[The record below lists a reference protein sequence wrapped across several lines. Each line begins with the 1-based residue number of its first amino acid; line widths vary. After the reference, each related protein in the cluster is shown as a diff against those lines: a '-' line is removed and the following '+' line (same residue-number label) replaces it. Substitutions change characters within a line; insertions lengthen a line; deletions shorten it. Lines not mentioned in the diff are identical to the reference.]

1 LCCSLVSVAQ
11 EWDYSYT
18 QYTKNDGLPSNTIY
32 CVTSDK
38 NGILWLGTD
47 AGVVRFDGYNVKVFN
62 TDDGLPS
69 NDVFE
74 IVCDSKN
81 RLWLTTFKSDITFI
95 QKEKV
100 NTKYN
105 NKLIDEIDNKNAF
118 PRIYEDNDRN
128 IWIRTV
134 PLNLF
139 KITPQSEIIKYP
151 NNYNIKTGCNIT
163 ELNNTIYFIGSFST
177 LCYDKTLKSF
187 NHVIPEKSIVI
198 DGLFLKNGKCYF
210 INSKNEVSVLDTNY
224 LKKGYFT
231 GKSLNWNL
239 PLQDS
244 TIWVMS
250 QKGFKVFN
258 LNNIYSPQIFLNGY
272 STSFFH
278 YDKNKHVW
286 LATLNS
292 GLFKLNSLKVKNTN
306 IISNYIQNSIIS
318 VYVNAKNIIVGN
330 NFGDVYILDKETKKV
345 INHVALK
352 FYSLTSFR
360 ILNIT
365 NVNKKFIITT
375 DRGVIEY
382 DLKSNLVKKLPLYH
396 AAIKNVYLRNDS
408 LIILDNDGIRYYNK
422 NTFSQND
429 SILVYKRFYSYC
441 EYKDKKVVG
450 SQDSLYY
457 IDKVFKPYPL
467 DIHFNFRA
475 VDLLVKDSLL
485 IATTAEKG
493 VFFINDHKVVKNI
506 NNSNG
511 LSSNTCYKSVIYKD
525 ALYTATNKGINVY
538 NFTTDSLYHLFES
551 DGLPSNTVFDLKV
564 FNDTI
569 YAATEAGL
577 SVIPLTAIPHFKS
590 FPLLATPIV
599 AGRDTFY
606 DLPAQLGMYTD
617 QEMTLVLN
625 GLSYGTK
632 TPVRYHYKIIN
643 SDTNYKTGL
652 DQHIQINNLNHGNY
666 TFTAYAEN
674 SEGIVSNTL
683 NIPFTVKPYFYQTS
697 WFKIFIIIVYFIL
710 IYVFTLWM
718 IARTRKKEK
727 RKNELNNKVRNLELA
742 AWKSA
747 INPHFIFNSL
757 NNLQGLFLNNDIDK
771 ANRYTQEFSDILRKT
786 IENSG
791 KLFLT
796 IDEEIKYLKNYLSLE
811 VIKRDNRFE
820 YEITTTD
827 EKLLSYYIP
836 SLIIQS
842 IIENSLKHGIKD
854 QLGGFIKVI
863 FAYDEK
869 NITCTIQDNGI
880 GFQESNTKNEVSKGI
895 KLLKHKL
902 SIVERLLKKKFIFEF
917 HNRYNEA
924 QEIIGAET
932 IFIFPILNF
941 ENESYLHS
949 NHY

>member
-74 IVCDSKN
+74 VVCDSKN
-81 RLWLTTFKSDITFI
+81 RIWVTTFKSDIVYFQNDKLHTKKNDTLLQKINADDTHPRYFEDTEHNLWIRRNNFKLLKVTKNDEVYNISFNFKTDDSYNISELNKKLYFI
-95 QKEKV
+95 SYFH
-100 NTKYN
+100 T
-105 NKLIDEIDNKNAF
+105 IEIDIF
-118 PRIYEDNDRN
+118 
-128 IWIRTV
+128 
-134 PLNLF
+134 
-139 KITPQSEIIKYP
+139 S
-151 NNYNIKTGCNIT
+151 NNYKKIENIDAVKVDGLSIFKDKCYYINT
-163 ELNNTIYFIGSFST
+163 NNTISEINVSE
-177 LCYDKTLKSF
+177 LVK
-187 NHVIPEKSIVI
+187 
-198 DGLFLKNGKCYF
+198 GK
-210 INSKNEVSVLDTNY
+210 ITA
-224 LKKGYFT
+224 
-231 GKSLNWNL
+231 KSLNWNF
-239 PLQDS
+239 PIIDS
-244 TIWVMS
+244 CIWILS
-250 QKGFKVFN
+250 KNGFRKYNINN
-258 LNNIYSPQIFLNGY
+258 LYSSEYFLKNY
-272 STSFFH
+272 PVSFFH
-278 YDKNKHVW
+278 QDKIGNKW
-286 LATLNS
+286 IATLSN
-292 GLFKLNSLKVKNTN
+292 GIYKLNSLSIKNILNNSLYSVYLNNNKIYAGSINGEVFILDRFTLKIIDKFTINVNSLSSYRILKIIEINNSLYIISDKGVFIYSNDKRSIANVDFQVVAVKN
-306 IISNYIQNSIIS
+306 IYLSNNEI
-318 VYVNAKNIIVGN
+318 
-330 NFGDVYILDKETKKV
+330 
-345 INHVALK
+345 
-352 FYSLTSFR
+352 
-360 ILNIT
+360 
-365 NVNKKFIITT
+365 
-375 DRGVIEY
+375 
-382 DLKSNLVKKLPLYH
+382 
-396 AAIKNVYLRNDS
+396 
-408 LIILDNDGIRYYNK
+408 IILDNQGIKFFDFETYK
-422 NTFSQND
+422 LKD
-429 SILVYKRFYSYC
+429 SVFYRKRFYSYC

>member
-1 LCCSLVSVAQ
+1 MNWNFPIIDSCIWILS
-11 EWDYSYT
+11 
-18 QYTKNDGLPSNTIY
+18 
-32 CVTSDK
+32 K
-38 NGILWLGTD
+38 NGF
-47 AGVVRFDGYNVKVFN
+47 R
-62 TDDGLPS
+62 
-69 NDVFE
+69 
-74 IVCDSKN
+74 
-81 RLWLTTFKSDITFI
+81 
-95 QKEKV
+95 
-100 NTKYN
+100 KYN
-105 NKLIDEIDNKNAF
+105 IN
-118 PRIYEDNDRN
+118 
-128 IWIRTV
+128 
-134 PLNLF
+134 NLYS
-139 KITPQSEIIKYP
+139 SEY
-151 NNYNIKTGCNIT
+151 
-163 ELNNTIYFIGSFST
+163 
-177 LCYDKTLKSF
+177 
-187 NHVIPEKSIVI
+187 
-198 DGLFLKNGKCYF
+198 FLKNYP
-210 INSKNEVSVLDTNY
+210 V
-224 LKKGYFT
+224 
-231 GKSLNWNL
+231 
-239 PLQDS
+239 
-244 TIWVMS
+244 
-250 QKGFKVFN
+250 
-258 LNNIYSPQIFLNGY
+258 
-272 STSFFH
+272 SFFH
-278 YDKNKHVW
+278 QDKIGNKW
-286 LATLNS
+286 IATLSN
-292 GLFKLNSLKVKNTN
+292 GIYKLNSLSIKNILNNSLYSVYLNNNKIYAGSINGEVFILDRFTLKIIDKFTINVNSLSSYRILKIIEINNSLYIISDKGVFIYSNDKRSIANVDFQVVAVKN
-306 IISNYIQNSIIS
+306 IYLSNNEI
-318 VYVNAKNIIVGN
+318 
-330 NFGDVYILDKETKKV
+330 
-345 INHVALK
+345 
-352 FYSLTSFR
+352 
-360 ILNIT
+360 
-365 NVNKKFIITT
+365 
-375 DRGVIEY
+375 
-382 DLKSNLVKKLPLYH
+382 
-396 AAIKNVYLRNDS
+396 
-408 LIILDNDGIRYYNK
+408 IILDNQGIKFFDFETYK
-422 NTFSQND
+422 LKD
-429 SILVYKRFYSYC
+429 SVFYRKRFYSYC

>member
-1 LCCSLVSVAQ
+1 MCCSLVSVAQ

-74 IVCDSKN
+74 VVCDSKN
-81 RLWLTTFKSDITFI
+81 RIWVTTFKSDIVYFQNDKLHTKKNDTLLQKINADDTHPRYFEDTEHNLWIRRNNFKLLKVTKNDEVYNISFNFKTDDSYNISELNKKLYFI
-95 QKEKV
+95 SYFH
-100 NTKYN
+100 T
-105 NKLIDEIDNKNAF
+105 IEIDIF
-118 PRIYEDNDRN
+118 
-128 IWIRTV
+128 
-134 PLNLF
+134 
-139 KITPQSEIIKYP
+139 S
-151 NNYNIKTGCNIT
+151 NNYKKIENIDAVKVDGLSIFKDKCYYINT
-163 ELNNTIYFIGSFST
+163 NNTISEINVSE
-177 LCYDKTLKSF
+177 LVK
-187 NHVIPEKSIVI
+187 
-198 DGLFLKNGKCYF
+198 GK
-210 INSKNEVSVLDTNY
+210 ITA
-224 LKKGYFT
+224 
-231 GKSLNWNL
+231 KSLNWNF
-239 PLQDS
+239 PIIDS
-244 TIWVMS
+244 CIWILS
-250 QKGFKVFN
+250 KNGFRKYNINN
-258 LNNIYSPQIFLNGY
+258 LYSSEYFLKNY
-272 STSFFH
+272 PVSFFH
-278 YDKNKHVW
+278 QDKIGNKW
-286 LATLNS
+286 IATLSN
-292 GLFKLNSLKVKNTN
+292 GIYKLNSLSIKNILNNSLYSVYLNNNKIYAGSINGEVFILDRFTLKIIDKFTINVNSLSSYRILKIIEINNSLYIISDKGVFIYSNDKRSIANVDFQVVAVKN
-306 IISNYIQNSIIS
+306 IYLSNNEI
-318 VYVNAKNIIVGN
+318 
-330 NFGDVYILDKETKKV
+330 
-345 INHVALK
+345 
-352 FYSLTSFR
+352 
-360 ILNIT
+360 
-365 NVNKKFIITT
+365 
-375 DRGVIEY
+375 
-382 DLKSNLVKKLPLYH
+382 
-396 AAIKNVYLRNDS
+396 
-408 LIILDNDGIRYYNK
+408 IILDNQGIKFFDFETYK
-422 NTFSQND
+422 LKD
-429 SILVYKRFYSYC
+429 SVFYRKRFYSYC